1 MKVCPIFMS
10 PLSLNDSKS
19 KMLFLIHFGMSGII
33 SRDWKSHFDPLVK
46 DNHKKSLKFV
56 QYIGKGKSS
65 KLDQSDFSKILKVD
79 QNDFLELNR
88 VSIFFLFKCIE

>member
-19 KMLFLIHFGMSGII
+19 KMLFLIHFGMCGII

-46 DNHKKSLKFV
+46 DDHKKSLSFV
-56 QYIGKGKSS
+56 QYNGKRKISETGS
-65 KLDQSDFSKILKVD
+65 K
-79 QNDFLELNR
+79 
-88 VSIFFLFKCIE
+88 

>member
-19 KMLFLIHFGMSGII
+19 KMQFLIHSVYLESM
-33 SRDWKSHFDPLVK
+33 SRDSKSQFDPLAK

-56 QYIGKGKSS
+56 QYIGKRKIIETGS
-65 KLDQSDFSKILKVD
+65 K
-79 QNDFLELNR
+79 
-88 VSIFFLFKCIE
+88 